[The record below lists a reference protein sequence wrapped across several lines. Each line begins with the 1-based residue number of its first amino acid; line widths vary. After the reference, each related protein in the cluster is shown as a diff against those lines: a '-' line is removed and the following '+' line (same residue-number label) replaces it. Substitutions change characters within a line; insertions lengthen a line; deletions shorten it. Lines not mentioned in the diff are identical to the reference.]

1 MGGTVDSKSDTVS
14 DGKANKSTAFI
25 AEVRKDEPLVTKREL
40 WSYYRKS
47 VTSMKYIYY
56 NGDNG
61 SGPYSYTQTLFQNIA
76 TAAGYDPVSGPG
88 SSCLADTASGQR
100 VLPWMGSTKSV
111 SSIVLV
117 ANGVS
122 FAIMTALFTSISSAG
137 DYGTFGRWLLFVVT
151 AICWASQLSR
161 RRLTTHAKQLQ
172 IGGNSR
178 WCSTSL
184 AMSAHLPSF
193 GTLQAHSNVGWVTTV
208 RNYTVAMMKQVWGA
222 LKTYKQ
228 LPYTFVYLVA
238 FFLLADYTWTVVH
251 TAVLENQHKEM
262 FSINI
267 IVTTLLPLWGLIG
280 IWINKFGAYNVIA
293 GLFQIP
299 CYSYSQTMMA
309 ELSPPGF
316 DNMAIIDKSNNNWQ
330 GFPFLFALCMSAS
343 LVTWFGVDVTK
354 GRRDAVRWAVAQR
367 GG

>member
-47 VTSMKYIYY
+47 YIYY

-151 AICWASQLSR
+151 AICWASQYACMS
-161 RRLTTHAKQLQ
+161 LT
-172 IGGNSR
+172 SPDR
-178 WCSTSL
+178 WKL
-184 AMSAHLPSF
+184 AMVLYIIGYVTYR
-193 GTLQAHSNVGWVTTV
+193 GTLIFYA
-208 RNYTVAMMKQVWGA
+208 
-222 LKTYKQ
+222 
-228 LPYTFVYLVA
+228 
-238 FFLLADYTWTVVH
+238 
-251 TAVLENQHKEM
+251 
-262 FSINI
+262 
-267 IVTTLLPLWGLIG
+267 
-280 IWINKFGAYNVIA
+280 
-293 GLFQIP
+293 
-299 CYSYSQTMMA
+299 
-309 ELSPPGF
+309 
-316 DNMAIIDKSNNNWQ
+316 
-330 GFPFLFALCMSAS
+330 
-343 LVTWFGVDVTK
+343 
-354 GRRDAVRWAVAQR
+354 
-367 GG
+367 